1 MEGPR
6 IKTRKEILFADE
18 VFQVIGAAMEVHR
31 ALGCGFLEAVYQEAL
46 AIEFQERGIPF
57 ETQVTLGIH
66 YKQHKLMKRY
76 LADFVVF
83 RDIIVELKSMDALT
97 SRETAQLL
105 NYLHATNKV
114 LGLLINF
121 ESSGKL
127 EWKRIAHTNI
137 SSRSF

>member
-18 VFQVIGAAMEVHR
+18 VFQVMGAAIEVHR
-31 ALGCGFLEAVYQEAL
+31 APGCGFLEAVYQEAL

-57 ETQVTLGIH
+57 EAQVTLGIH
-66 YKQHKLMKRY
+66 YKQHKLMKHY

-83 RDIIVELKSMDALT
+83 QDIIVELKSMDALT

-105 NYLHATNKV
+105 NYLHATNKP

-121 ESSGKL
+121 GASGKL
-127 EWKRIAHTNI
+127 EWKRIAHTNF